1 MKKEIDVNVKE
12 HVISLTTEIEYG
24 HRWDWCSSH
33 YTPLKMSLLRPR
45 RHFYY
50 DPLTEVYPVLV
61 FICGGGWTEMDRSV
75 WTPELTWFAK
85 HGYAVA
91 SVDYSVTARTRFPM
105 QAEDVKA
112 AIRYLRANAKELG
125 LRTDKIVVMGESA
138 GGYMSGLIGLSGKH
152 TEWDVGADLEQSS
165 AVQGAVCYYPGVDMG
180 RATARDPS
188 VPHDPAMDSLP
199 RDILNYPALQKM
211 VEPDSPPF
219 MILQGDADTQV
230 HYSQAE
236 LLYEALEKNGVRNA
250 YYLIHGAEHAD
261 AHFIQEE
268 IKEIILK
275 FVDSICKET
284 SDPGHC
290 L

>member
-1 MKKEIDVNVKE
+1 MKKVIDVNVTE
-12 HVISLTTEIEYG
+12 HVIGLATEIEYG

-33 YTPLKMSLLRPR
+33 YTPLKLSLIRPR

-50 DPLTEVYPVLV
+50 DPLAEVYPLLV

-75 WTPELTWFAK
+75 WVPELTWFAK

-125 LRTDKIVVMGESA
+125 INADKIVVMGESA
-138 GGYMSGLIGLSGKH
+138 GGYMSGLIALSGKR
-152 TEWDVGADLEQSS
+152 TEWDVGTNLEESS
-165 AVQGAVCYYPGVDMG
+165 AVQGGVCYYPGVDVSKKI
-180 RATARDPS
+180 ARGFS
-188 VPHDPAMDSLP
+188 ELHDPAADFLP
-199 RDILNYPALQKM
+199 RDIVNYPALQEM
-211 VEPDSPPF
+211 VTPDSPPM

-236 LLYEALEKNGVRNA
+236 LLYEALESKGVRNE
-250 YYLIHGAEHAD
+250 YYLIRGAEHAD

-268 IKEIILK
+268 MKETVLK
-275 FVDSICKET
+275 FVNSICK
-284 SDPGHC
+284 
-290 L
+290 

>member
-1 MKKEIDVNVKE
+1 MKKEIDV
-12 HVISLTTEIEYG
+12 HVTERIIGLATEIEYG

-33 YTPLKMSLLRPR
+33 YTPLKLSLLRPR

-50 DPLTEVYPVLV
+50 DPLTEVYPLLV

-75 WTPELTWFAK
+75 WIPELTWFAK

-112 AIRYLRANAKELG
+112 AIRYLRAHAEEFGINA
-125 LRTDKIVVMGESA
+125 DKIVVMGESA
-138 GGYMSGLIGLSGKH
+138 GGYLSGLITLSGKH
-152 TEWDVGADLEQSS
+152 TEWDVGENLGVSS
-165 AVQGAVCYYPGVDMG
+165 AVQGGVCYYPGVDMTKNP
-180 RATARDPS
+180 ANDSPENRDPAK
-188 VPHDPAMDSLP
+188 DFLP
-199 RDILNYPALQKM
+199 RDVGMYPALQNM
-211 VEPDSPPF
+211 VTPDSPPM

-236 LLYEALEKNGVRNA
+236 LLYEALEKNGVRNE

-261 AHFIQEE
+261 AHFVQEE
-268 IKEIILK
+268 IKEMILK
-275 FVDSICKET
+275 FADSICK
-284 SDPGHC
+284 
-290 L
+290 